1 MAGKKGISAS
11 QVNLAPAA
19 SKRQPTVRSLVRGL
33 DILRLLNLQGE
44 LSTARIAA
52 ETGLARITAYRLLRT
67 LERGGY
73 VVRDVSKRYH
83 LGPGVMELN
92 SSYPKQTWVIE
103 LAAPFMQNLCRLL
116 GWPIVL
122 ATNNGPRMVIQHT
135 TRDQTGFWL
144 RLQGPGSP
152 LPLLQSALGL
162 VYLAHTKQ
170 PLRNDLVRAALE
182 LDGGLMPDLQRNPQ
196 QIPRLLAEISE
207 RGFATLRRSWQSES
221 VSLSALAVPIR
232 KEGQVFAALA
242 LTYYQSAMTG
252 REAVRRFAK
261 PLQKAAEEISVAF

>member
-1 MAGKKGISAS
+1 MVKSTRAGSEVELVPTAG
-11 QVNLAPAA
+11 QQ
-19 SKRQPTVRSLVRGL
+19 QPTVRSLVRGL

-73 VVRDVSKRYH
+73 VVRDASKRYH

-92 SSYPKQTWVIE
+92 SSYSRQAWVIE
-103 LAAPFMQNLCRLL
+103 LAAPHMQGLCRML

-152 LPLLQSALGL
+152 LPLLRSALGL

-170 PLRNDLVRAALE
+170 PLQNDLVRAALE
-182 LDGGLMPDLQRNPQ
+182 LDGSLTPDLQRNPQ
-196 QIPRLLAEISE
+196 KIPRVLAEIAE

-221 VSLSALAVPIR
+221 VSLSALAVPVLR
-232 KEGQVFAALA
+232 EGQVFAALA
-242 LTYYQSAMTG
+242 LTYYQSSMTG
-252 REAVRRFAK
+252 GEAVRRFAE
-261 PLQKAAEEISVAF
+261 PLRKASEEISVGF